1 MSKVFISRQDGSV
14 SWGFRLQGGLE
25 YNEPLTVINIV
36 PDSPADGKLD
46 PGDMI
51 MEIAGNN
58 VTNISHRD
66 ALELIQRCANA
77 LFLTVHKVGYSYPV
91 GVASP
96 RPAPIAATWRPAG
109 QQQQQ
114 QQQQPYYP
122 QNFQQQ
128 QQPPVP
134 YYQQNFQQQQPY
146 YQQNF
151 QQPSNYQQQPNYQHG
166 FQQQQ
171 HQHSDQMPPPPPSLP
186 PPMPLVNVPR
196 APIFDADLIANAAA
210 SLKSRPIDES
220 PTSSENTTETAN
232 IPAIL
237 AKSLSRPGGPK
248 PFTYTPGG
256 LDLSKIRESAR
267 VRRHREYTSNTEEP
281 NETQESD
288 PNMSRRMIVPP
299 ENISQHHYVPQ
310 NPSQPFNQARQQP
323 TPAKKHIQHDADVV
337 TQSRSFQMLQGWIS
351 DSEKTVPT
359 AVAPPSQSTSAATAT
374 TTTAVTNKSAVARAV
389 LDEQMG
395 NNDRGTNYNNTSGLP
410 SRSFRYLQEQY
421 NTSNGDNNKETT
433 VEETP
438 ISAERLG
445 LRRGSGSHMPSRA
458 FKILQDQCDSQQG
471 PINRSGAVNNREDL
485 MEIYNKPPPS
495 FREREPEAPR
505 YTGATVP
512 SRSFRFLQMMTQ
524 NDEQN
529 DSKPLT
535 GYNKPQQV
543 PNKYDEQNLSFSTNK
558 IDTHPSRSFKYLQEM
573 TGGQQSPTTV
583 IETG

>member
-1 MSKVFISRQDGSV
+1 
-14 SWGFRLQGGLE
+14 
-25 YNEPLTVINIV
+25 
-36 PDSPADGKLD
+36 
-46 PGDMI
+46 
-51 MEIAGNN
+51 
-58 VTNISHRD
+58 
-66 ALELIQRCANA
+66 
-77 LFLTVHKVGYSYPV
+77 
-91 GVASP
+91 
-96 RPAPIAATWRPAG
+96 
-109 QQQQQ
+109 
-114 QQQQPYYP
+114 
-122 QNFQQQ
+122 
-128 QQPPVP
+128 
-134 YYQQNFQQQQPY
+134 
-146 YQQNF
+146 
-151 QQPSNYQQQPNYQHG
+151 
-166 FQQQQ
+166 
-171 HQHSDQMPPPPPSLP
+171 MPPPPPSLP

-583 IETG
+583 IETEKQTTVANNGQQQKQPLKMNIAIKQSQPIIQVNTTSSSSQGNMIDKLSADIAATDF